1 MHSAFSGGN
10 TVGVSVDAF
19 VISVVP
25 LHGDIK
31 LHAFFFVF
39 IFETCN
45 FGEQRLFRM
54 VEVFHEVDDAALVL
68 ERDCLFAA
76 CSFVSE
82 DNFKALI
89 KKGHGLQTI
98 HNGARNKLCTFR
110 CENCWVW
117 IKRD

>member
-39 IFETCN
+39 VFECSN
-45 FGEQRLFRM
+45 FCEQRLFRM
-54 VEVFHEVDDAALVL
+54 VEVLYEVDDAALVL
-68 ERDCLFAA
+68 EGDCLFAT
-76 CSFVSE
+76 CPFIRE
-82 DNFKALI
+82 YNFEVLI

-98 HNGARNKLCTFR
+98 HDRASHKFSTFR